1 MLRIVHL
8 VDDTKADN
16 LFSYLDFLA
25 SDPGMRRL
33 GTHRIVA
40 VQRHRPASQPL
51 DADIIVS
58 HLTISWRALPGLM
71 ALRARTPGVP
81 IFHVEHT
88 HCEGY
93 VAANITARARHL
105 ALLRCA
111 YSLFDRVVAQSETQG
126 RWLVGRGLIAEDAL
140 AVIPPC
146 GELAPFR
153 ALPAPTGP
161 VRTIGA
167 VGKLDAQAGFDRLI
181 AAFRALPHPDLRLRL
196 VGDGPD
202 RPALETLAHG
212 DSRISFAG
220 APADRASALRDLD
233 AVAIPSR
240 WAACALPA
248 IEARAAGR
256 AVLASRTD
264 AHCDEAEA
272 GAILVG
278 GSAEDWTAALERLVA
293 NGAAAI
299 PPRPMDEAITRKGWL
314 DLLCPTPATVTIE
327 APHGMR
333 LAS

>member
-1 MLRIVHL
+1 MLRIAHL
-8 VDDTKADN
+8 VDDTKAGS
-16 LFSYLDFLA
+16 LSSYLDFLA

-40 VQRHRPASQPL
+40 VPRHRPPSQPL

-58 HLTISWRALPGLM
+58 HLTIAWRALPGLM
-71 ALRARTPGVP
+71 ALRARYPGVP

-88 HCEGY
+88 YCEGF
-93 VAANITARARHL
+93 VAANVTARARHL

-111 YSLFDRVVAQSETQG
+111 YSLFDRVIAQSETQG
-126 RWLVGRGLIAEDAL
+126 RWLVGRGLIAEDTL

-146 GELAPFR
+146 AELAPFR
-153 ALPAPTGP
+153 ALPAPVGP
-161 VRTIGA
+161 IRTIGA
-167 VGKLDAQAGFDRLI
+167 VGNLDAQAGFDLLI
-181 AAFRALPHPDLRLRL
+181 AAFRALPHPDLRLRF
-196 VGDGPD
+196 VGEGPD
-202 RPALETLAHG
+202 RPTLEALAQG

-220 APADRASALRDLD
+220 AAADRASALRGVD

-240 WAACALPA
+240 WQPCGLPA

-256 AVLASRTD
+256 AVLASRVD
-264 AHCDEAEA
+264 ALCDQAET

-278 GSAEDWTAALERLVA
+278 GSVEEWTAALDRLVA
-293 NGAAAI
+293 DGAAAI
-299 PPRPMDEAITRKGWL
+299 PSRPMDEAITRKGWL
-314 DLLCPTPATVTIE
+314 DLLCPAPATMTTD